1 MKLKKKNISRSENMR
16 RIKSQDTSIEIKL
29 RKALWHKGY
38 RYQKNCKTIFGK
50 PDICFKGKK
59 LAIFCD
65 SEFWHGKY
73 LLEKKYIPA
82 TNQSYWIP
90 KIERNIERDKEV
102 DIALAEQGWTVLRFW
117 QKDIEKNIEMCIEK
131 IETILFNGMQHN
143 EIFQPSCS

>member
-1 MKLKKKNISRSENMR
+1 MKKKQSITRSENMR

-38 RYQKNCKTIFGK
+38 RYQKNCKNVFGK

-73 LLEKKYIPA
+73 LLEQKYIPA

-90 KIERNIERDKEV
+90 KIEQNIERDKKV
-102 DIALAEQGWTVLRFW
+102 NIALAEQGWTVLRFW

-131 IETILFNGMQHN
+131 IESILFNGMQHN
-143 EIFQPSCS
+143 EIFQPSRS

>member
-1 MKLKKKNISRSENMR
+1 MKKKQSITRSENMR
-16 RIKSQDTSIEIKL
+16 RIKYQDTSIEIKL

-38 RYQKNCKTIFGK
+38 RYKKNCKNIFGK

-73 LLEKKYIPA
+73 LLEQKYIPA

-90 KIERNIERDKEV
+90 KIERNIERDKKV
-102 DIALAEQGWTVLRFW
+102 NIALAEDGWTVLRFW

-131 IETILFNGMQHN
+131 IEIILFNGMQHN